1 MKKRPTVII
10 VALVIVYLI
19 INMAAVITYPNEYKV
34 IKTMGKISRVTTE
47 PGFSLRIPLV
57 QSETTISK
65 SRQLYD
71 IAPTEIYTSDKKKME
86 VDAYIIW
93 KVTDPIKFTQTLNSS
108 KASAESKIS
117 AMVYGALKA
126 TVSSTSQEELIA
138 SRDAALDMTVEE
150 DTLSDVEIQDITS
163 EELQEDAKAAEG
175 GQTAAG
181 GDQTAAGGDQTA
193 AGGNQTAAG
202 GDQTAAGGAGAE
214 KTDGAKEP
222 QGEDAA
228 AQPQGEDTT
237 EQPQET
243 ADGMKV
249 IDENTRVISLSSK
262 ILEQLD
268 KDYDPEQYG
277 IEIQMVKIKK
287 LDLPDENKDAV
298 YNRMITERKNIAAA
312 YKAQGESEAQKIRN
326 MTDRETE
333 VMLSEAN
340 AKAAQLEAEGEAEY
354 MRILSGAY
362 NDPEKAE
369 YYLFV
374 RQLDAAKKSLENGNT
389 TLFLDSDSPLASIF
403 ENSGE

>member
-1 MKKRPTVII
+1 MKKHAGI
-10 VALVIVYLI
+10 VLILI
-19 INMAAVITYPNEYKV
+19 IAVLVVISAASVITYPNEYKV

-47 PGFSLRIPLV
+47 PGFSLRVPVV

-65 SRQLYD
+65 ARQLYD

-86 VDAYIIW
+86 VDAYIVW
-93 KVTDPIKFTQTLNSS
+93 RVTDPVKFTQTLNASRS
-108 KASAESKIS
+108 SAENKIS

-138 SRDAALDMTVEE
+138 SRDAALEKGESEDGLPDLEVE
-150 DTLSDVEIQDITS
+150 DITS
-163 EELQEDAKAAEG
+163 DELQEEEE
-175 GQTAAG
+175 T
-181 GDQTAAGGDQTA
+181 
-193 AGGNQTAAG
+193 
-202 GDQTAAGGAGAE
+202 
-214 KTDGAKEP
+214 
-222 QGEDAA
+222 
-228 AQPQGEDTT
+228 
-237 EQPQET
+237 QET
-243 ADGMKV
+243 DDGMKK

-268 KDYDPEQYG
+268 RDYDPEQYG

-326 MTDRETE
+326 TTDKETE
-333 VMLSEAN
+333 VMLSEAE
-340 AKAAQLEAEGEAEY
+340 AKADQLEAEGEAEY
-354 MRILSGAY
+354 MRILSDAY

-369 YYLFV
+369 FYLFV
-374 RQLDAAKKSLENGNT
+374 RQLDAAKKSLKNGNT

-403 ENSGE
+403 EGNGETSTGAED

>member
-1 MKKRPTVII
+1 MKKRAGIILAVVI
-10 VALVIVYLI
+10 VAYML

-47 PGFSLRIPLV
+47 PGFSLRIPLI

-65 SRQLYD
+65 ARQLYD

-93 KVTDPIKFTQTLNSS
+93 RVTDPVKFTQTLNSS
-108 KASAESKIS
+108 TTSAESKIS

-138 SRDAALDMTVEE
+138 SRDAALDKSADENGLNDLEV
-150 DTLSDVEIQDITS
+150 QDITS
-163 EELQEDAKAAEG
+163 EDLQNGAAD
-175 GQTAAG
+175 GQSGEAADG
-181 GDQTAAGGDQTA
+181 QS
-193 AGGNQTAAG
+193 GNQS
-202 GDQTAAGGAGAE
+202 
-214 KTDGAKEP
+214 
-222 QGEDAA
+222 GE
-228 AQPQGEDTT
+228 TV
-237 EQPQET
+237 
-243 ADGMKV
+243 DGMKV
-249 IDENTRVISLSSK
+249 IDENTRVISLSTK
-262 ILEQLD
+262 ILEQLN

-277 IEIQMVKIKK
+277 FEVQMVKIKK

-312 YKAQGESEAQKIRN
+312 YRAQGESEAQKIRN
-326 MTDRETE
+326 TTDRETA
-333 VMLSEAN
+333 VMISEAK
-340 AKAAQLEAEGEAEY
+340 AKADQLEAEGEAEY
-354 MRILSGAY
+354 MRILSDAY
-362 NDPEKAE
+362 NDPDKAD

-403 ENSGE
+403 ETE

>member
-1 MKKRPTVII
+1 MQKRSTTIILSLVII
-10 VALVIVYLI
+10 YLL
-19 INMAAVITYPNEYKV
+19 INMAAVITYPNQYKV

-47 PGFSLRIPLV
+47 PGFSLRIPII
-57 QSETTISK
+57 QSETTISR

-108 KASAESKIS
+108 KSSAESKIS
-117 AMVYGALKA
+117 AMVYGALK
-126 TVSSTSQEELIA
+126 TTISSTSQEELIA
-138 SRDAALDMTVEE
+138 SRDAALDKADEK
-150 DTLSDVEIQDITS
+150 DSLSDLDIQDITS
-163 EELQEDAKAAEG
+163 DELQGADQAADG
-175 GQTAAG
+175 PDSGQT
-181 GDQTAAGGDQTA
+181 
-193 AGGNQTAAG
+193 
-202 GDQTAAGGAGAE
+202 
-214 KTDGAKEP
+214 
-222 QGEDAA
+222 
-228 AQPQGEDTT
+228 
-237 EQPQET
+237 QET

-249 IDENTRVISLSSK
+249 IDENTRVISLSNK
-262 ILEQLD
+262 ILDQLD

-333 VMLSEAN
+333 VMISEAN
-340 AKAAQLEAEGEAEY
+340 AKAAQIEAEGEAEY
-354 MRILSGAY
+354 MRILSDAY
-362 NDPEKAE
+362 NDPDKAE

-374 RQLDAAKKSLENGNT
+374 RQLDAAKKSLVNGNT
-389 TLFLDSDSPLASIF
+389 TLFLDSDSPLAKLF
-403 ENSGE
+403 EESGE

>member
-1 MKKRPTVII
+1 MKKRTAVII
-10 VALVIVYLI
+10 LVLVAAFLLVET
-19 INMAAVITYPNEYKV
+19 ASVITYPNEYKV

-93 KVTDPIKFTQTLNSS
+93 RVTDPIKFTQTLNSS

-150 DTLSDVEIQDITS
+150 DILSDVEIQDITS
-163 EELQEDAKAAEG
+163 EDLQENA
-175 GQTAAG
+175 QS
-181 GDQTAAGGDQTA
+181 
-193 AGGNQTAAG
+193 
-202 GDQTAAGGAGAE
+202 
-214 KTDGAKEP
+214 TDGTQPAENQP
-222 QGEDAA
+222 AGSAPAA
-228 AQPQGEDTT
+228 DGTQPAENGTQPQETS

-243 ADGMKV
+243 PDGMKV

-340 AKAAQLEAEGEAEY
+340 AKAARLEAEGEAEY
-354 MRILSGAY
+354 MKILSDAY
-362 NDPEKAE
+362 NDPDKAE

-374 RQLDAAKKSLENGNT
+374 RQLDAAKKSLKNGNT

>member
-1 MKKRPTVII
+1 MKKRTAVII
-10 VALVIVYLI
+10 LVLVAAFLLVET
-19 INMAAVITYPNEYKV
+19 ASVITYPNEYKV

-93 KVTDPIKFTQTLNSS
+93 RVTDPIKFTQTLNSS

-163 EELQEDAKAAEG
+163 EDLQENAQAEDGTQPAGSAPAADGTQPAENQPAG
-175 GQTAAG
+175 SAPAADG
-181 GDQTAAGGDQTA
+181 TQPAENGTQPAA
-193 AGGNQTAAG
+193 
-202 GDQTAAGGAGAE
+202 
-214 KTDGAKEP
+214 DGT
-222 QGEDAA
+222 
-228 AQPQGEDTT
+228 QPQETS

-243 ADGMKV
+243 PDGMKV

-340 AKAAQLEAEGEAEY
+340 AKAARLEAEGEAEY
-354 MRILSGAY
+354 MKILSDAY
-362 NDPEKAE
+362 NDPDKAE

-374 RQLDAAKKSLENGNT
+374 RQLDAAKKSLKNGNT

>member
-1 MKKRPTVII
+1 MKKRTAVII
-10 VALVIVYLI
+10 LVL
-19 INMAAVITYPNEYKV
+19 AAVFLLAETASVITYPNEYKV

-47 PGFSLRIPLV
+47 PGFSLRIPFV

-93 KVTDPIKFTQTLNSS
+93 KVTDPVKFTQTLNSS

-138 SRDAALDMTVEE
+138 SRDAALDMVVEE
-150 DTLSDVEIQDITS
+150 NTLSDVEIQDITS
-163 EELQEDAKAAEG
+163 ADLQE
-175 GQTAAG
+175 T
-181 GDQTAAGGDQTA
+181 
-193 AGGNQTAAG
+193 
-202 GDQTAAGGAGAE
+202 
-214 KTDGAKEP
+214 P
-222 QGEDAA
+222 
-228 AQPQGEDTT
+228 
-237 EQPQET
+237 
-243 ADGMKV
+243 DGMKV

-268 KDYDPEQYG
+268 RDYDPEQYG

-340 AKAAQLEAEGEAEY
+340 AKAARLEAEGEAEY
-354 MRILSGAY
+354 MKILSDAY
-362 NDPEKAE
+362 NDPDKAE

-374 RQLDAAKKSLENGNT
+374 RQLDAAKKSLKNGNT
-389 TLFLDSDSPLASIF
+389 TLFLDCDSPLASIF
-403 ENSGE
+403 ENSVE

>member
-1 MKKRPTVII
+1 
-10 VALVIVYLI
+10 
-19 INMAAVITYPNEYKV
+19 MAAVITYPNQYKV

-47 PGFSLRIPLV
+47 PGFSFRIPLL

-65 SRQLYD
+65 ARQLYD

-93 KVTDPIKFTQTLNSS
+93 RVTDPVKFTQTLNSS
-108 KASAESKIS
+108 TASAESKIS
-117 AMVYGALKA
+117 AMVYGSLKA

-138 SRDAALDMTVEE
+138 SRDAALDKAEE
-150 DTLSDVEIQDITS
+150 DDALDVEVQDITS
-163 EELQEDAKAAEG
+163 EDLKEDTEASSGAG
-175 GQTAAG
+175 STGAAG
-181 GDQTAAGGDQTA
+181 TETTGT
-193 AGGNQTAAG
+193 
-202 GDQTAAGGAGAE
+202 E
-214 KTDGAKEP
+214 SKE
-222 QGEDAA
+222 QSKE
-228 AQPQGEDTT
+228 T
-237 EQPQET
+237 E
-243 ADGMKV
+243 DGMTV
-249 IDENTRVISLSSK
+249 IDENTRVISLSNK
-262 ILEQLD
+262 ILEQLN

-326 MTDRETE
+326 TTDRETA
-333 VMLSEAN
+333 VMLSEAE
-340 AKAAQLEAEGEAEY
+340 ATADRLEAEGEAEY
-354 MRILSGAY
+354 MRILSDAY
-362 NDPEKAE
+362 NDPDKAE

-403 ENSGE
+403 EQ

>member
-1 MKKRPTVII
+1 MKKHIGKI
-10 VALVIVYLI
+10 LAALVVVYLL
-19 INMAAVITYPNEYKV
+19 INMAAVITYPNQYKV

-47 PGFSLRIPLV
+47 PGFSFRIPLL

-65 SRQLYD
+65 ARQLYD

-93 KVTDPIKFTQTLNSS
+93 RVTDPVKFTQTLNSS
-108 KASAESKIS
+108 TASAESKIS
-117 AMVYGALKA
+117 AMVYGSLKA

-138 SRDAALDMTVEE
+138 SRDAALDKAEE
-150 DTLSDVEIQDITS
+150 DDALDVEVQDITS
-163 EELQEDAKAAEG
+163 EDLKEDTEASSGAG
-175 GQTAAG
+175 STGAAG
-181 GDQTAAGGDQTA
+181 TETTGT
-193 AGGNQTAAG
+193 
-202 GDQTAAGGAGAE
+202 E
-214 KTDGAKEP
+214 SKE
-222 QGEDAA
+222 QSKE
-228 AQPQGEDTT
+228 T
-237 EQPQET
+237 E
-243 ADGMKV
+243 DGMTV
-249 IDENTRVISLSSK
+249 IDENTRVISLSNK
-262 ILEQLD
+262 ILEQLN

-326 MTDRETE
+326 TTDRETA
-333 VMLSEAN
+333 VMLSEAE
-340 AKAAQLEAEGEAEY
+340 ATADRLEAEGEAEY
-354 MRILSGAY
+354 MRILSDAY
-362 NDPEKAE
+362 NDPDKAE

-403 ENSGE
+403 EQ

>member
-1 MKKRPTVII
+1 MKKHIGKI
-10 VALVIVYLI
+10 LDALVVVYLLV
-19 INMAAVITYPNEYKV
+19 NMAAVITYPNQYKV

-47 PGFSLRIPLV
+47 PGFSFRIPLL

-65 SRQLYD
+65 ARQLYD

-93 KVTDPIKFTQTLNSS
+93 RVTDPVKFTQTLNSS
-108 KASAESKIS
+108 TASAESKIS
-117 AMVYGALKA
+117 AMVYGSLKA

-138 SRDAALDMTVEE
+138 SRDAALDKAEE
-150 DTLSDVEIQDITS
+150 DDALDVEVQDITS
-163 EELQEDAKAAEG
+163 EDLKEDTEASSGAG
-175 GQTAAG
+175 STGAAG
-181 GDQTAAGGDQTA
+181 TETTGT
-193 AGGNQTAAG
+193 
-202 GDQTAAGGAGAE
+202 E
-214 KTDGAKEP
+214 SKE
-222 QGEDAA
+222 QSKE
-228 AQPQGEDTT
+228 T
-237 EQPQET
+237 E
-243 ADGMKV
+243 DGMTV
-249 IDENTRVISLSSK
+249 IDENTRVISLSNK
-262 ILEQLD
+262 ILEQLN

-326 MTDRETE
+326 TTDRETA
-333 VMLSEAN
+333 VMLSEAE
-340 AKAAQLEAEGEAEY
+340 ATADRLEAEGEAEY
-354 MRILSGAY
+354 MRILSDAY
-362 NDPEKAE
+362 NDPDKAE

-403 ENSGE
+403 EQ

>member
-1 MKKRPTVII
+1 MKKHIGKI
-10 VALVIVYLI
+10 LAALVVVYLLV
-19 INMAAVITYPNEYKV
+19 NMAAVITYPNQYKV

-47 PGFSLRIPLV
+47 PGFSFRIPLL

-65 SRQLYD
+65 ARQLYD

-93 KVTDPIKFTQTLNSS
+93 RVTDPVKFTQTLNSS
-108 KASAESKIS
+108 TASAESKIS
-117 AMVYGALKA
+117 AMVYGSLKA

-138 SRDAALDMTVEE
+138 SRDAALDKAEE
-150 DTLSDVEIQDITS
+150 DDALDVEVQDITS
-163 EELQEDAKAAEG
+163 EDLKEDTEASS
-175 GQTAAG
+175 
-181 GDQTAAGGDQTA
+181 
-193 AGGNQTAAG
+193 
-202 GDQTAAGGAGAE
+202 GAG
-214 KTDGAKEP
+214 T
-222 QGEDAA
+222 
-228 AQPQGEDTT
+228 
-237 EQPQET
+237 
-243 ADGMKV
+243 V
-249 IDENTRVISLSSK
+249 IDENTRVISLSNK
-262 ILEQLD
+262 ILEQLN

-326 MTDRETE
+326 TTDRETA
-333 VMLSEAN
+333 VMLSEAE
-340 AKAAQLEAEGEAEY
+340 ATADRLEAEGEAEY
-354 MRILSGAY
+354 MRILSDAY
-362 NDPEKAE
+362 NDPDKAD

-403 ENSGE
+403 EQ

>member
-1 MKKRPTVII
+1 MKKHLGKILI
-10 VALVIVYLI
+10 ALILVYLI
-19 INMAAVITYPNEYKV
+19 GNMAAVITYPNQYKV

-47 PGFSLRIPLV
+47 PGFSLRIPV
-57 QSETTISK
+57 IQSETTISK
-65 SRQLYD
+65 ARQLYD

-108 KASAESKIS
+108 TASAESKIS

-138 SRDAALDMTVEE
+138 SRDAALDKNDDE
-150 DTLSDVEIQDITS
+150 DLMDVEVQDITS
-163 EELQEDAKAAEG
+163 EDLQEEEQGTGTDGQAGTGTGTEGQAGTGTEG
-175 GQTAAG
+175 GT
-181 GDQTAAGGDQTA
+181 GDQA
-193 AGGNQTAAG
+193 
-202 GDQTAAGGAGAE
+202 GAGTGTE
-214 KTDGAKEP
+214 GQTGTGTGTEGQTGTEPKE
-222 QGEDAA
+222 
-228 AQPQGEDTT
+228 T
-237 EQPQET
+237 E
-243 ADGMKV
+243 DGMSV
-249 IDENTRVISLSSK
+249 IDENTKVIALSSK
-262 ILEQLD
+262 IIEQLN

-326 MTDRETE
+326 TTDRETT
-333 VMLSEAN
+333 VMLSEAE
-340 AKAAQLEAEGEAEY
+340 AKADQLEAEGEAEY
-354 MRILSGAY
+354 MRILSDAY
-362 NDPEKAE
+362 NDPDKAD

-389 TLFLDSDSPLASIF
+389 TLFLDSDSPLASVF
-403 ENSGE
+403 ESTGE

>member
-1 MKKRPTVII
+1 MKKHIGKI
-10 VALVIVYLI
+10 LVALVVVYLLV
-19 INMAAVITYPNEYKV
+19 NMAAVITYPNQYKV

-47 PGFSLRIPLV
+47 PGFSFRIPLI

-65 SRQLYD
+65 ARQLYD

-93 KVTDPIKFTQTLNSS
+93 RVTDPVKFTQTLNSS
-108 KASAESKIS
+108 TASAESKIS
-117 AMVYGALKA
+117 AMVYGSLKA

-138 SRDAALDMTVEE
+138 SRDAALDKAEE
-150 DTLSDVEIQDITS
+150 DDTLDVEVQDITS
-163 EELQEDAKAAEG
+163 EDLKEDTEASSGAG
-175 GQTAAG
+175 STGAAG
-181 GDQTAAGGDQTA
+181 TETTGT
-193 AGGNQTAAG
+193 
-202 GDQTAAGGAGAE
+202 E
-214 KTDGAKEP
+214 SKE
-222 QGEDAA
+222 QSKE
-228 AQPQGEDTT
+228 T
-237 EQPQET
+237 E
-243 ADGMKV
+243 DGMTV
-249 IDENTRVISLSSK
+249 IDENTRVISLSNK
-262 ILEQLD
+262 ILEQLN

-326 MTDRETE
+326 TTDRETA
-333 VMLSEAN
+333 VMLSEAE
-340 AKAAQLEAEGEAEY
+340 ATADRLEAEGEAEY
-354 MRILSGAY
+354 MRILSDAY
-362 NDPEKAE
+362 NDPDKAE

-403 ENSGE
+403 EQ

>member
-1 MKKRPTVII
+1 MKKRSTII
-10 VALVIVYLI
+10 ILALVVICLL
-19 INMAAVITYPNEYKV
+19 INMAAVITYPNQYKV

-47 PGFSLRIPLV
+47 PGFSLRIPII

-65 SRQLYD
+65 ARQLYD

-93 KVTDPIKFTQTLNSS
+93 RVTDPVKFTQTLNSS

-138 SRDAALDMTVEE
+138 SRDAALDKTE
-150 DTLSDVEIQDITS
+150 DGGSLSDLEVQDITS
-163 EELQEDAKAAEG
+163 AELQE
-175 GQTAAG
+175 
-181 GDQTAAGGDQTA
+181 
-193 AGGNQTAAG
+193 
-202 GDQTAAGGAGAE
+202 
-214 KTDGAKEP
+214 
-222 QGEDAA
+222 
-228 AQPQGEDTT
+228 
-237 EQPQET
+237 ET

-249 IDENTRVISLSSK
+249 IDENTKVISLSNK

-326 MTDRETE
+326 MTDRETA
-333 VMLSEAN
+333 VMLSEAD

-354 MRILSGAY
+354 MRILSDAY

-374 RQLDAAKKSLENGNT
+374 RQLDAAKKSLQNGNT

-403 ENSGE
+403 ENNE

>member
-1 MKKRPTVII
+1 MKKHIGKI
-10 VALVIVYLI
+10 LVALVVVYLLV
-19 INMAAVITYPNEYKV
+19 NMAAVITYPNQYKV

-47 PGFSLRIPLV
+47 PGFSFRIPLL

-65 SRQLYD
+65 ARQLYD

-93 KVTDPIKFTQTLNSS
+93 RVTDPVKFTQTLNSS
-108 KASAESKIS
+108 TASAESKIS
-117 AMVYGALKA
+117 AMVYGSLKA

-138 SRDAALDMTVEE
+138 SRDAALDKAEE
-150 DTLSDVEIQDITS
+150 DDALDVEVQDITS
-163 EELQEDAKAAEG
+163 EDLKEDTEASSGAG
-175 GQTAAG
+175 STGAAG
-181 GDQTAAGGDQTA
+181 TETTGT
-193 AGGNQTAAG
+193 
-202 GDQTAAGGAGAE
+202 E
-214 KTDGAKEP
+214 SKE
-222 QGEDAA
+222 QSKE
-228 AQPQGEDTT
+228 T
-237 EQPQET
+237 E
-243 ADGMKV
+243 DGMTV
-249 IDENTRVISLSSK
+249 IDENTRVISLSNK
-262 ILEQLD
+262 ILEQLN

-326 MTDRETE
+326 TTDRETA
-333 VMLSEAN
+333 VMLSEAE
-340 AKAAQLEAEGEAEY
+340 ATADRLEAEGEAEY
-354 MRILSGAY
+354 MRILSDAY
-362 NDPEKAE
+362 NDPDKAE

-403 ENSGE
+403 EQ

>member
-1 MKKRPTVII
+1 MKKRTAII
-10 VALVIVYLI
+10 ILVLVLVYLLG
-19 INMAAVITYPNEYKV
+19 NMAAVITYPNQYKV

-57 QSETTISK
+57 QSETTIQKSK
-65 SRQLYD
+65 QLYD

-93 KVTDPIKFTQTLNSS
+93 RVADPIKFTQTLNSS

-126 TVSSTSQEELIA
+126 TVSATSQEELIA
-138 SRDAALDMTVEE
+138 SRDSALDKSDEA
-150 DTLSDVEIQDITS
+150 DSLSDVNIQDMPS
-163 EELQEDAKAAEG
+163 EEPE
-175 GQTAAG
+175 
-181 GDQTAAGGDQTA
+181 
-193 AGGNQTAAG
+193 
-202 GDQTAAGGAGAE
+202 
-214 KTDGAKEP
+214 
-222 QGEDAA
+222 
-228 AQPQGEDTT
+228 
-237 EQPQET
+237 
-243 ADGMKV
+243 DGMKV
-249 IDENTRVISLSSK
+249 IDENTKVISLSNK
-262 ILEQLD
+262 ILEQLN

-312 YKAQGESEAQKIRN
+312 YKAQGDSEAQKIRN
-326 MTDRETE
+326 TTDRETA
-333 VMLSEAN
+333 VMLSEAD
-340 AKAAQLEAEGEAEY
+340 AKAAQIEAEGEAEY
-354 MRILSGAY
+354 MKILSEAY

-403 ENSGE
+403 ENNGE

>member
-1 MKKRPTVII
+1 MKKRSTVII
-10 VALVIVYLI
+10 AALVIVYLI

-93 KVTDPIKFTQTLNSS
+93 KVTDPVKFTQTLNSS

-193 AGGNQTAAG
+193 A
-202 GDQTAAGGAGAE
+202 DGAGAE
-214 KTDGAKEP
+214 KTDSGKE
-222 QGEDAA
+222 
-228 AQPQGEDTT
+228 PQGEDTT

>member
-1 MKKRPTVII
+1 MKKHIGKI
-10 VALVIVYLI
+10 LAALVVVYLLV
-19 INMAAVITYPNEYKV
+19 NMAAVITYPNQYKV

-47 PGFSLRIPLV
+47 PGFSFRIPLL

-65 SRQLYD
+65 ARQLYD

-93 KVTDPIKFTQTLNSS
+93 RVTDPVKFTQTLNSS
-108 KASAESKIS
+108 TASAESKIS
-117 AMVYGALKA
+117 AMVYGSLKA

-138 SRDAALDMTVEE
+138 SRDAALDKAEE
-150 DTLSDVEIQDITS
+150 DDALDVEVQDITS
-163 EELQEDAKAAEG
+163 EDLKEDTEASSGAG
-175 GQTAAG
+175 STGAAG
-181 GDQTAAGGDQTA
+181 TETTGT
-193 AGGNQTAAG
+193 
-202 GDQTAAGGAGAE
+202 E
-214 KTDGAKEP
+214 SKE
-222 QGEDAA
+222 QSKE
-228 AQPQGEDTT
+228 T
-237 EQPQET
+237 E
-243 ADGMKV
+243 DGMTV
-249 IDENTRVISLSSK
+249 IDENTRVISLSNK
-262 ILEQLD
+262 ILEQLN

-326 MTDRETE
+326 TTDRETA
-333 VMLSEAN
+333 VMLSEAE
-340 AKAAQLEAEGEAEY
+340 ATADRLEAEGEAEY
-354 MRILSGAY
+354 MRILSDAY
-362 NDPEKAE
+362 NDPDKAE

-403 ENSGE
+403 EQE

>member
-1 MKKRPTVII
+1 MKKHIGKILAVLVVIYL
-10 VALVIVYLI
+10 LVNI
-19 INMAAVITYPNEYKV
+19 AAVITYPNQYKV

-47 PGFSLRIPLV
+47 PGFSLRIPMI

-65 SRQLYD
+65 ARQLYD

-93 KVTDPIKFTQTLNSS
+93 RVTDPIKFTQTLNSS
-108 KASAESKIS
+108 TASAESKIS

-138 SRDAALDMTVEE
+138 SRDAALDKTEE
-150 DTLSDVEIQDITS
+150 DDALDVEVQDITS
-163 EELQEDAKAAEG
+163 EDLKEETGTNTESSEAGSTGEAG
-175 GQTAAG
+175 TAG
-181 GDQTAAGGDQTA
+181 TG
-193 AGGNQTAAG
+193 
-202 GDQTAAGGAGAE
+202 
-214 KTDGAKEP
+214 TDS
-222 QGEDAA
+222 Q
-228 AQPQGEDTT
+228 
-237 EQPQET
+237 EQPKET
-243 ADGMKV
+243 EDGMTV
-249 IDENTRVISLSSK
+249 IDENTRVISLSNK
-262 ILEQLD
+262 ILEQLN

-326 MTDRETE
+326 TTDRETA
-333 VMLSEAN
+333 VMLSEAE
-340 AKAAQLEAEGEAEY
+340 ATASRLEAEGEAEY
-354 MRILSGAY
+354 MRILSDAY
-362 NDPEKAE
+362 NDPDKAE

-403 ENSGE
+403 EQGE

>member
-1 MKKRPTVII
+1 MKKHIGKI
-10 VALVIVYLI
+10 LAALVVIYLLV
-19 INMAAVITYPNEYKV
+19 NMAAVITYPNQYKV

-47 PGFSLRIPLV
+47 PGFSFRIPLV

-65 SRQLYD
+65 ARQLYD

-93 KVTDPIKFTQTLNSS
+93 RVTDPIKFTQTLNSS
-108 KASAESKIS
+108 TASAESKIS

-138 SRDAALDMTVEE
+138 SRDAALDKVEE
-150 DTLSDVEIQDITS
+150 DDALDVEVQDITS
-163 EELQEDAKAAEG
+163 EDLKEETGVSSEGDANG
-175 GQTAAG
+175 S
-181 GDQTAAGGDQTA
+181 
-193 AGGNQTAAG
+193 
-202 GDQTAAGGAGAE
+202 GA
-214 KTDGAKEP
+214 DS
-222 QGEDAA
+222 Q
-228 AQPQGEDTT
+228 
-237 EQPQET
+237 EQPKET
-243 ADGMKV
+243 EDGMTV
-249 IDENTRVISLSSK
+249 IDENTKVISLSNK
-262 ILEQLD
+262 ILEQLN

-326 MTDRETE
+326 TTDRETA
-333 VMLSEAN
+333 VMLSEAE
-340 AKAAQLEAEGEAEY
+340 ATADRLEAEGEAEY
-354 MRILSGAY
+354 MRILSDAY
-362 NDPEKAE
+362 NDPDKAE

-403 ENSGE
+403 EQSE